1 MPRMALGDEMNM
13 VKIPINNL
21 PSEDQVFV
29 RAKLKKLDDTTLSG
43 YTVGDVIER
52 NGGKYIIERS
62 HFGRPGQLQ
71 IRELVPPAKMDTDL
85 EKKTEQYLNELGF
98 KEYEDYEKQYNV
110 SSYWIDFAFINE
122 KVAVEPGADYWHTK
136 EKDEGKEKALN
147 ERGWEVLWFNEK
159 DINQNKEGVKKR
171 IQKTITRIREK

>member
-1 MPRMALGDEMNM
+1 M
-13 VKIPINNL
+13 VKVDIWKL

-43 YTVGDVIER
+43 YNVGDVIER

-98 KEYEDYEKQYNV
+98 KEHEDYEHNPPYNV
-110 SSYWIDFAFINE
+110 SKYWIDFAFVNE
-122 KVAVEPGADYWHTK
+122 KVAVEPGADYWHPEERDK
-136 EKDEGKEKALN
+136 RKEKALN
-147 ERGWEVLWFNEK
+147 ERGWEVLWFNED
-159 DINQNKEGVKKR
+159 DINQDKEGVKKR
-171 IQKTITRIREK
+171 IYESIMRIREVGTGNDKK

>member
-1 MPRMALGDEMNM
+1 MKLGEEMNM

-29 RAKLKKLDDTTLSG
+29 RAKLKKLDDTTLSR

-62 HFGRPGQLQ
+62 HFGRHGQLQ

-110 SSYWIDFAFINE
+110 LRYWIDFAFINE

-171 IQKTITRIREK
+171 IQKTIMRIREK

>member
-1 MPRMALGDEMNM
+1 M
-13 VKIPINNL
+13 VKIPIDNL
-21 PSEDQVFV
+21 PLEDQVFV

-43 YTVGDVIER
+43 YNVGDVIER

-71 IRELVPPAKMDTDL
+71 IRELVPPAKKDTDL

-98 KEYEDYEKQYNV
+98 KVHEDYEKQYNV
-110 SSYWIDFAFINE
+110 SRYWIDFAFVNE
-122 KVAVEPGADYWHTK
+122 KVAIEPGANYWHTK

-147 ERGWEVLWFNEK
+147 ERGWKVLWFNED
-159 DINQNKEGVKKR
+159 DINLEEDRVKR
-171 IQKTITRIREK
+171 IIRETIMIRKICKRD

>member
-1 MPRMALGDEMNM
+1 MNM

-21 PSEDQVFV
+21 PPEDQVIV
-29 RAKLKKLDDTTLSG
+29 RAKLKRLTDATLPSG
-43 YTVGDVIER
+43 YNVGDVIER

-62 HFGRPGQLQ
+62 HFGRPEQLQ
-71 IRELVPPAKMDTDL
+71 IRVLVPPAKRDTDL

-98 KEYEDYEKQYNV
+98 KEHDDYEKQYNV
-110 SSYWIDFAFINE
+110 SRYWIDFAFINE

-147 ERGWEVLWFNEK
+147 KRGWRVLWFNEK
-159 DINQNKEGVKKR
+159 DINQDKEGVKKR
-171 IQKTITRIREK
+171 IDEAIMRIREE